1 MDERRFS
8 QEMLFLVIA
17 SFRGMQRNGVAVA
30 NTCSGVENV
39 LHLGIYIEREYRARV
54 HSSGGSRLN
63 GTACTKR

>member
-39 LHLGIYIEREYRARV
+39 LHLGIYI
-54 HSSGGSRLN
+54 
-63 GTACTKR
+63 